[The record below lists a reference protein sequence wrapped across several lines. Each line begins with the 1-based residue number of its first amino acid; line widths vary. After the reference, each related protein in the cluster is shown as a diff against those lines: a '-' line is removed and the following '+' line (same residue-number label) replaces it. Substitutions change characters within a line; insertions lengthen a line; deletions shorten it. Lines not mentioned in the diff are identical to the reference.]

1 MSVNEQAASFG
12 RLVAKC
18 QNGFD
23 VGFLRQQNVRTG
35 LDRIME
41 AQGRPKVGIERPE
54 GFRIRLFGVKNR
66 QNMGDPTALVAD
78 EFVKSANG
86 EGWKGGRL
94 HRRAPRGD
102 GRLSRMAKAA

>member
-12 RLVAKC
+12 RLMAKC

-35 LDRIME
+35 LDHIME

-54 GFRIRLFGVKNR
+54 GFRIRPFGVKNR
-66 QNMGDPTALVAD
+66 QNMGDSTALVA
-78 EFVKSANG
+78 EFGKSANG
-86 EGWKGGRL
+86 KGWKGGRL
-94 HRRAPRGD
+94 HRRALRV
-102 GRLSRMAKAA
+102 